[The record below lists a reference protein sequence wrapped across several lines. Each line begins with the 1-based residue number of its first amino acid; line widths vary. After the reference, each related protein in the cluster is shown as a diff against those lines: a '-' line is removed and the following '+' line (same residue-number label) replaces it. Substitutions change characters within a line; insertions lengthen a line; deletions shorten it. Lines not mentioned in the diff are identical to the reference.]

1 MTVID
6 QGPVEF
12 ASLNYSKLSY
22 FKNSSPGRLRPCHAV
37 IDGHCLEQHRKA
49 DYQPVTI
56 NL

>member
-37 IDGHCLEQHRKA
+37 IGGHCLEQARKA
-49 DYQPVTI
+49 DYQW
-56 NL
+56 